1 LNKIIK
7 FLAIG
12 LGLVVTIVIAAIV
25 ILALT
30 FNPNDYKDEISAL
43 VKSRTG
49 RTLTIQDDLSL
60 TFFPWIGVESGVVI
74 FGNTGNFG
82 PEPFARLESARISI
96 KLLPLFKKQI
106 QIDTVKIYG
115 LKVSL
120 ITNPRGIS
128 NWDDLVAGNP
138 EASAPTPGTQKPVQT
153 PRPANQTLPLLAG
166 LTIGGLDIRDAE
178 LKWRDQQTNSGLV
191 LSKLN
196 LKSGA
201 ISLDKPISFELSV
214 DMQNEQPALSGTL
227 ELATTLDI
235 NIPQQRLHATALRLD
250 SHLAGDIIPGHKA
263 DVSLKTKD
271 IVADMEE
278 QIVDISSMTLQSLG
292 TTLSGELH
300 GQRLM
305 DKPRFQGELKIDEF
319 NPRNTLQQLAITP
332 PVTSDPDVLTRAALN
347 VTFDA
352 SQEQLDIKRFSGQ
365 LDNTKLNG
373 NVTVGNFSAPAVTFK
388 LDIDTLDLDRYMPP
402 AAKSTAATPAAAA
415 TAGAIELP
423 LETLRALNLDGT
435 ARLDKLKVANLTTS
449 DIVLTANARNGL
461 IKLQPIGAKLYG
473 GTYKGHIELD
483 ARGQEP
489 AFSFD
494 EQLTDL
500 QAGPFLH
507 DLTNTDLVSGTAN
520 AAFKIKTHGSS
531 VDDLRKTLNGSMSFA
546 ATDGRING
554 LNLLGSIQQDYA
566 NYANTHVKDI
576 DKLNQTV
583 FSKFGGN
590 VTIKNGFAKTNDT
603 ALVSAQLDAL
613 AKGSAD
619 LVTQRLDLKLEITPK
634 KELANLLKGL
644 GGRPIPYYITG
655 TFTEPQFKNG
665 LSDLLKQMGQ
675 EAIDRE
681 KARLQQKLEEQKRQE
696 QEKLK
701 QKEQEFRKKSEEEI
715 KDKLKD
721 ILKF

>member
-1 LNKIIK
+1 M
-7 FLAIG
+7 
-12 LGLVVTIVIAAIV
+12 

-60 TFFPWIGVESGVVI
+60 TFFPWIGVESGVII
-74 FGNTGNFG
+74 FGNAAGFG

-106 QIDTVKIYG
+106 QIDTVKLYG
-115 LKVSL
+115 LKISL
-120 ITNPRGIS
+120 KTNPQGIT
-128 NWDDLVAGNP
+128 NWDDLTAGNS
-138 EASAPTPGTQKPVQT
+138 EATAPKSKTQKPVQT
-153 PRPANQTLPLLAG
+153 PQSSSQALPLLMG

-178 LKWRDQQTNSGLV
+178 LKWRDQKNNSGLV
-191 LSKLN
+191 LSKIN

-201 ISLDKPISFELSV
+201 INLDKPFSFELSF
-214 DMQNEQPALSGTL
+214 DMQNEQPALNGTL
-227 ELATTLDI
+227 ELATTLDV
-235 NIPQQRLHATALRLD
+235 NISKQRLHATGLRLD
-250 SHLAGDIIPGHKA
+250 SHLAGDIIPGHKV

-271 IVADMEE
+271 IMADMEE
-278 QIVDISSMTLQSLG
+278 QIVDISSMALQSQG
-292 TTLSGELH
+292 ITLSGELH

-305 DKPRFQGELKIDEF
+305 DKPRLQGELKIDEF

-332 PVTSDPDVLTRAALN
+332 PVTSDPNMLTRTALN

-365 LDNTKLNG
+365 LDDTKLNG
-373 NVTVGNFSAPAVTFK
+373 NVTVRNFSAPAVTFK

-402 AAKSTAATPAAAA
+402 AAKSTAATPATAA

-423 LETLRALNLDGT
+423 LETLRALNIDGT
-435 ARLDKLKVANLTTS
+435 ARLDILKVSNLSTTN
-449 DIVLTANARNGL
+449 IALTASAHNGL

-507 DLTNTDLVSGTAN
+507 DLTNTDIVSGTAN
-520 AAFKIKTHGSS
+520 AAIKIKTHGSS
-531 VDDLRKTLNGSMSFA
+531 VDDLRKTLNGSMTFA

-554 LNLLGSIQQDYA
+554 LNLLGSIQQGYA
-566 NYANTHVKDI
+566 DYANTHVKNI

-583 FSKFGGN
+583 FSKFSGN
-590 VTIKNGFAKTNDT
+590 MTIKNGFAKTNDT
-603 ALVSAQLDAL
+603 ALVSAQLDAI

-644 GGRPIPYYITG
+644 GGRSIPYYITG

-675 EAIDRE
+675 EAIDKE
-681 KARLQQKLEEQKRQE
+681 KAKLQQKLEEQKRQE

-701 QKEQEFRKKSEEEI
+701 QKEQELRKKSEEEI